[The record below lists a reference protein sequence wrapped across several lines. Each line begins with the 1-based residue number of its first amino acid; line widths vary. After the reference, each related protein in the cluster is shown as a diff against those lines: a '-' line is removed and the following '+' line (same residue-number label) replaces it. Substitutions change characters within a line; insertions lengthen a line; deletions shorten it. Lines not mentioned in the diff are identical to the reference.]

1 MSKAITKVNQED
13 KLLTWEEYT
22 QAFQLAVGME
32 IERVVVH
39 PSVSITFYLRQ
50 IGESNSQVKLEV
62 SQDWTFWSKERRKI
76 IMRSEF
82 GDWPIAR
89 EAQAVFNTVQAT
101 LIKKIEFIDNKIEC
115 KHLHIYFSDDRE
127 LIVFHID
134 NDYFASLLMNNGDE
148 YTFYHSKC
156 WFFKNP
162 PEYFQGDK

>member
-50 IGESNSQVKLEV
+50 TTDKDYRAELEV
-62 SQDWTFWSKERRKI
+62 SSGWVFWCRDRRGI
-76 IMRSEF
+76 IMRTNF

-156 WFFKNP
+156 WFCKNP

>member
-1 MSKAITKVNQED
+1 MSEAITKVNQED

-32 IERVVVH
+32 IEQVVVH

-50 IGESNSQVKLEV
+50 TTDKDCRAELEV
-62 SQDWTFWSKERRKI
+62 SSGWVFWCRDRRGI
-76 IMRSEF
+76 IMRTNF

-101 LIKKIEFIDNKIEC
+101 LIKKIEFINDEVEG
-115 KHLHIYFSDDRE
+115 KHLHIFFSDDRE
-127 LIVFHID
+127 LIITHLDD
-134 NDYFASLLMNNGDE
+134 NYFASLLINDVGE
-148 YTFYHSKC
+148 YTLYEGKC
-156 WFFKNP
+156 WFCKNP

>member
-101 LIKKIEFIDNKIEC
+101 LIKKIEFINDEVEG
-115 KHLHIYFSDDRE
+115 KHLHIFFSDDRE
-127 LIVFHID
+127 LIITHLDD
-134 NDYFASLLMNNGDE
+134 NYFVSLLINDVGE
-148 YTFYHSKC
+148 YTLYEGKC
-156 WFFKNP
+156 WFCKNP